1 MGLNRLPK
9 TVTRQH
15 RDCDL
20 NPGPSA
26 PKSSTLTTQLPSHPS
41 RQWYFLN
48 GTPHS
53 ATSKC
58 SYNFKI
64 SYRHFH
70 YHKRKR
76 INNYATLLSKKKFSK
91 HPTRDECRWC
101 RSGGQ
106 SARKRHS
113 CTSDYRQTTF
123 LPLQVRTNA
132 QERLYTTD

>member
-1 MGLNRLPK
+1 MGVNRLPK

-26 PKSSTLTTQLPSHPS
+26 PKSSTLTTQLPCHPS

-64 SYRHFH
+64 FYRHFQ
-70 YHKRKR
+70 YHNRKR
-76 INNYATLLSKKKFSK
+76 ISNYATLLSKKICNTLLYKKTSSNRNSLPTSNRHLLAVPRFRLNTYGRRVFSAAG
-91 HPTRDECRWC
+91 PMACI
-101 RSGGQ
+101 
-106 SARKRHS
+106 
-113 CTSDYRQTTF
+113 
-123 LPLQVRTNA
+123 
-132 QERLYTTD
+132 